1 MALLV
6 LAVAAGCE
14 VEAVHVDH
22 GLRDGSDT
30 EAALV
35 AETAAGLG
43 AGFRS
48 ERVVVDDGP
57 NLEAR
62 ARVAR
67 YAVLPPDVLTGH
79 TADDQAETILLNL
92 LRGSGID
99 GMAGMRQSARRPLLR
114 LRRADTESVC
124 ERAGVVPFQDPSN
137 DSSRFRR
144 NRVRHELLPLFND
157 IAERDIVPVLCRQAD
172 LFADVAELL
181 DARAA
186 EVDATDA
193 RMLQRVP
200 QPIARRAIRRL
211 LTEARDAEHP
221 PDRAAVDRVLDVV
234 HGIAKATDVGEGWR
248 VRRSEQRLFVERGE

>member
-6 LAVAAGCE
+6 LAVEAGCE

-22 GLRDGSDT
+22 GLRDGSHA

-35 AETAAGLG
+35 ATTAERFG

-48 ERVVVDDGP
+48 ERLVVDDGP

-62 ARVAR
+62 ARAAR
-67 YAVLPPDVLTGH
+67 YAVLPSDVLTGH

-92 LRGSGID
+92 LRGAGID
-99 GMAGMRQSARRPLLR
+99 GMAGMRTSTRRPLLR
-114 LRRADTESVC
+114 LRRTDTESIC
-124 ERAGVVPFQDPSN
+124 DRAGIEPFHDPSN
-137 DSSRFRR
+137 ESSRFRR

-172 LFADVAELL
+172 LFADVADLL
-181 DARAA
+181 DAQAG
-186 EVDATDA
+186 EVDPTDA
-193 RMLQRVP
+193 KELQGVP
-200 QPIARRAIRRL
+200 QPIARRAIRQL

-234 HGIAKATDVGEGWR
+234 HGIARATDVGDGWR
-248 VRRSEQRLFVERGE
+248 VRRSEQRLFVEPGE